1 MGKDIKIIS
10 DDKRIRNEKSEVNRL
25 FSDNSLA
32 KTVLNWEPKYTKGHG
47 FSKGLKKTIDWFS
60 DSNNL
65 SKYKSDIYNI

>member
-32 KTVLNWEPKYTKGHG
+32 KKVLNWEPKYTNGQG